1 MAGGGA
7 RWGEVDGYWVPK
19 REHPTRRQEEDEG
32 GEHEDV
38 DRGSWWGEWR
48 RGTKGVRDEGGL
60 RHGGAEG
67 DKAGEGEGVEEEGV
81 VDGRK
86 GCAARVLTTNQ

>member
-1 MAGGGA
+1 VPPCATMAGGGA
-7 RWGEVDGYWVPK
+7 RWGEVDGYWVLR

-38 DRGSWWGEWR
+38 DRRSWWGEWR

-67 DKAGEGEGVEEEGV
+67 DKAGGGG
-81 VDGRK
+81 GR
-86 GCAARVLTTNQ
+86 GGWCGGWAQGMRG